1 MNKIDYILGIDGGG
15 TNTQVYLFNS
25 NGETISELSGRGTNL
40 SLYKDLAINR
50 LIDLINE
57 ISEKS
62 KISLSEISAFGFGLA
77 GVSDEV
83 FGLATLVLL
92 IPVFIPSIAVAARRL
107 HDINQSGW
115 MQCIFIPG
123 FFGDML
129 LGTGYVIYIL
139 TFALY
144 AFWFSQAGKKGKNR
158 FGAQPRK

>member
-1 MNKIDYILGIDGGG
+1 MGFIEAVKICLGKYAQFNGRASRSEFWFFTLFLFIYLFVAGFLLGIVGASD
-15 TNTQVYLFNS
+15 
-25 NGETISELSGRGTNL
+25 E
-40 SLYKDLAINR
+40 
-50 LIDLINE
+50 
-57 ISEKS
+57 
-62 KISLSEISAFGFGLA
+62 AFG
-77 GVSDEV
+77 V
-83 FGLATLVLL
+83 ATLVLL

-123 FFGDML
+123 FFADEL
-129 LGTGYVIYIL
+129 LGTGWVIYIL

>member
-1 MNKIDYILGIDGGG
+1 MGFIEAVKICLGKYAQFNGRASRSEFWFFTLFLFIYLFVAGFLLGIVGASD
-15 TNTQVYLFNS
+15 
-25 NGETISELSGRGTNL
+25 E
-40 SLYKDLAINR
+40 
-50 LIDLINE
+50 
-57 ISEKS
+57 
-62 KISLSEISAFGFGLA
+62 AFG
-77 GVSDEV
+77 V
-83 FGLATLVLL
+83 ATLVLL
-92 IPVFIPSIAVAARRL
+92 IPIFIPGIAVAARRL

-123 FFGDML
+123 FVADEL